1 VSLISVVEDWY
12 DTNSTAFIQYI
23 TDFHNTF
30 QRPIWVTEWGCHSFN
45 AAPQCSQ
52 TQTNDFLATTQ
63 AFMDKTDW
71 VERYSWFG
79 AMPEPV
85 ISPVN
90 ALLDKKGIITPLGKQ
105 YIGEISVQQ
114 NDGSVY
120 MTLRPSIR
128 TDGPWF
134 TSDSN
139 VTLGPFPQIGEGYPC
154 VLPPLSVFRT
164 LGRVIV
170 SIGIAIVV
178 AVIAFC

>member
-1 VSLISVVEDWY
+1 
-12 DTNSTAFIQYI
+12 
-23 TDFHNTF
+23 
-30 QRPIWVTEWGCHSFN
+30 
-45 AAPQCSQ
+45 
-52 TQTNDFLATTQ
+52 
-63 AFMDKTDW
+63 MDKTDW